1 MNAHEAVLACGEA
14 DAVVR
19 RRARLRRRPAT
30 RDGART
36 GAAKLMSS
44 AIGLFAR
51 RFGSTVVLVLT
62 AAVLLVLGVRSQT
75 ASAANPGAM
84 AQRISAGQH
93 RISALSGAVGAE
105 NGRLRAL
112 DTGIAGLQRKIARIQ
127 SDLDAK
133 RAELLK
139 LRREL
144 NVARVRLARL
154 KAYEHRAKYVL
165 AQQLVS
171 SYESDQPDLVSVVL
185 DANGFNNLLERL
197 SFARRVRNHD
207 QQIAAAVMLARD
219 RVANQAVRL
228 ADLEGRQQDLT
239 ARVLAER
246 DQVDA
251 AKLTLLN
258 EQGSVT
264 RTRDR
269 NAGQLDTARGQVASL
284 RRQLAQLQAEQARQ
298 AAQRTASQ
306 VPPGAGG
313 VVNTGGG
320 RLGSDPIPGFSI
332 GRDDMGV
339 DATAAAGAGIYAPL
353 ASTLVQVLPD
363 WYDGEPLLLFQFDNP
378 PAGAASDYWY
388 VGEQIDP
395 VTTAVGTS
403 FQSGQ
408 RVASFASSGTGI
420 EIGWGSATSDTR
432 TLAGATDPAAASPP
446 AGSTTIWAES
456 FKSAFGIP

>member
-1 MNAHEAVLACGEA
+1 
-14 DAVVR
+14 
-19 RRARLRRRPAT
+19 
-30 RDGART
+30 
-36 GAAKLMSS
+36 MSS

-51 RFGSTVVLVLT
+51 RLGITVVLVLT
-62 AAVLLVLGVRSQT
+62 AAVLLLLGVRSQP
-75 ASAANPGAM
+75 ARAADPGAM
-84 AQRISAGQH
+84 AQKISAGQN
-93 RISALSGAVGAE
+93 RISALSGAVGAD
-105 NGRLRAL
+105 NGRLRQL
-112 DTGIAGLQRKIARIQ
+112 DAGIAELQRKIARIQ

-133 RAELLK
+133 RAELLE

-144 NVARVRLARL
+144 NVARVRLASL
-154 KAYEHRAKYVL
+154 KAYERRAKYVL

-197 SFARRVRNHD
+197 SFARRIRNHD
-207 QQIAAAVMLARD
+207 QQIAAAVILARD
-219 RVANQAVRL
+219 RVATQAVRL

-258 EQGSVT
+258 EQGSVM
-264 RTRDR
+264 RARDK

-306 VPPGAGG
+306 AAPGAVG
-313 VVNTGGG
+313 VVNTGGN
-320 RLGSDPIPGFSI
+320 RAGSDPIPGFTI

-339 DATAAAGAGIYAPL
+339 DATAAPGAGIYAPL

-395 VTTAVGTS
+395 VTTVVGTS
-403 FQSGQ
+403 FQAGQ

-432 TLAGATDPAAASPP
+432 TLAGATDPAAANPP
-446 AGSTTIWAES
+446 AGSTTVWAES